1 METGFFGLGLMELII
16 LGVLVLGGGF
26 VLIYFLMGGGKD
38 E

>member
-1 METGFFGLGLMELII
+1 MRCGFFGLGPIELII

-26 VLIYFLMGGGKD
+26 VLIYFLLGGGKD